1 MQEDVHPLSEE
12 SEFLMDTDGDE
23 FEAEIE
29 TSGKYM
35 YIRMRHRKITVNI

>member
-1 MQEDVHPLSEE
+1 
-12 SEFLMDTDGDE
+12 MDTDGDE

-35 YIRMRHRKITVNI
+35 YITMRYRKITVDVWYACCGYSPKRP